1 MPYTFTFAGAF
12 LEGGLI
18 AAYVLRT
25 RSATVDLSFHLCLPF
40 LCAKMSPGIS
50 STESAPSN
58 PHLKFEG
65 PLLSRFTRERAT
77 GYDSAPELPG
87 PGMTLPDI
95 SGLLTFSCSQSP
107 TADLAREKLPLSEA
121 PPSPTSPSSIS
132 VSTSASTLTRPVTS
146 EVPSLTSLERLEH
159 ETQLHRMEQIHLNQ
173 ESTQTGRSYNR
184 HVQNFEKFWH
194 DSQLERKK
202 TDPSW
207 VHIPLYPIT
216 ATKVAIFLK
225 YETTRPKVSL
235 PSALTC
241 SWRAVTESVSN
252 LTAQV

>member
-1 MPYTFTFAGAF
+1 
-12 LEGGLI
+12 
-18 AAYVLRT
+18 
-25 RSATVDLSFHLCLPF
+25 
-40 LCAKMSPGIS
+40 MSPGIS

-58 PHLKFEG
+58 LHLKFEG
-65 PLLSRFTRERAT
+65 PLLSRFTRERAA
-77 GYDSAPELPG
+77 G
-87 PGMTLPDI
+87 GMTLPDI
-95 SGLLTFSCSQSP
+95 SGLLTFSRSQSP
-107 TADLAREKLPLSEA
+107 TADLAREKLSLSEA
-121 PPSPTSPSSIS
+121 PPFPTSPSPTSPSAI
-132 VSTSASTLTRPVTS
+132 SASTLTQPVTS
-146 EVPSLTSLERLEH
+146 EVLSLTSLERLEH
-159 ETQLHRMEQIHLNQ
+159 ETQLHRMEQIRLNQ

-241 SWRAVTESVSN
+241 SWRSG
-252 LTAQV
+252 